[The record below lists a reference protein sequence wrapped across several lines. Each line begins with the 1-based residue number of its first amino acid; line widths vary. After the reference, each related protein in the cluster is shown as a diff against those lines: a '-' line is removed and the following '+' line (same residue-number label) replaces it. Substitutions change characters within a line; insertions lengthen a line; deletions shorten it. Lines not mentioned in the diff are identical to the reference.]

1 MGTKRLTI
9 PRLIEALK
17 RLDSRRTDSTPR
29 SRKGRSIALPPVLS
43 AVPLSETEP
52 STAPPRAEAT
62 SSDQTMQD
70 VYWILRLAVGGALD
84 ERIEFYRK
92 RLLQLGVGPFE
103 VERRIACLRP
113 ILNKAFGRARDRSDG
128 ARRR

>member
-17 RLDSRRTDSTPR
+17 RLDSRRTDSRPR
-29 SRKGRSIALPPVLS
+29 SRKARSIALPPVLP

-52 STAPPRAEAT
+52 ATTPPRAEAAA
-62 SSDQTMQD
+62 SDQTMQD

-113 ILNKAFGRARDRSDG
+113 ILYKAFGARDRSDG